1 MHRLSVYSHCS
12 FRQTFTQSKS
22 TDHIPSHSRESEVF
36 PGQLRYS
43 DPSGRLWIYSGFLSV
58 QKNLHREALGKLTN
72 QMLEPSPPD
81 LFKETLRKLRFLLGV
96 KFFIFINR
104 TMLNKEIRN
113 AQYNCIRWLNNSK

>member
-1 MHRLSVYSHCS
+1 MS
-12 FRQTFTQSKS
+12 TFTVAFVAHK
-22 TDHIPSHSRESEVF
+22 PSHNQKLLTIHHLIHRAPEVF

-43 DPSGRLWIYSGFLSV
+43 NPSSQLWVPLSV

-81 LFKETLRKLRFLLGV
+81 HFKLRKLRFLLGV

-113 AQYNCIRWLNNSK
+113 AQYNCIKWLNNSK